1 MTQDANINRKN
12 VIENYFK
19 IGGHTID
26 QNAAT
31 IEQADNINFDEIED
45 LAFLKKRSVTNMNI
59 REKSQDT
66 KGRERSQQ
74 RRISANQ
81 RNDKSGSRPAKSKNL
96 RSSSIEMNIYS
107 KT

>member
-1 MTQDANINRKN
+1 MN
-12 VIENYFK
+12 VR
-19 IGGHTID
+19 D
-26 QNAAT
+26 
-31 IEQADNINFDEIED
+31 
-45 LAFLKKRSVTNMNI
+45 
-59 REKSQDT
+59 KSQDT

-107 KT
+107 KTQAIQNVHTSKKKEDHKLNLQRKNSTSSNSKLGQK